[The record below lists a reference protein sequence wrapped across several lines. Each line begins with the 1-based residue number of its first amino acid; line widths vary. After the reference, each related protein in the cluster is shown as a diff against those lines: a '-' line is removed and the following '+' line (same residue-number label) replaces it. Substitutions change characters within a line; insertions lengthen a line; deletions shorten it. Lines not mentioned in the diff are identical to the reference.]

1 MVRAIR
7 IYTLSYPFALV
18 AGLFATWFTAR
29 ASLGHWPRPSVDDP
43 KQIGGWFDVP
53 YTITGILLIPGL
65 VAFILGVAALA
76 YWAYRRPL
84 ERGRLLATAIVSV
97 LFMITAELYL
107 RWDPL
112 RIGDWFMD

>member
-1 MVRAIR
+1 MMRAIR
-7 IYTLSYPFALV
+7 IYTLGYPVALV
-18 AGLFATWFTAR
+18 AGFFVTWFSAR
-29 ASLGHWPRPSVDDP
+29 GSLGYWPRPSLDDP

-65 VAFILGVAALA
+65 VAFILGLGALA
-76 YWAYRRPL
+76 YQAYRRPL
-84 ERGRLLATAIVSV
+84 ERAHLLTTLAVSV
-97 LFMITAELYL
+97 LLMIAADLYL

>member
-7 IYTLSYPFALV
+7 IYTLGYPFALV
-18 AGLFATWFTAR
+18 AALFATWFTAR
-29 ASLGHWPRPSVDDP
+29 VSLGHWPRPSVDDP

-65 VAFILGVAALA
+65 VAFIVAVAALV
-76 YWAYRRPL
+76 YRAYRRPL
-84 ERGRLLATAIVSV
+84 ERSRLLTTAVVSV
-97 LFMITAELYL
+97 LLMVAADLYL